1 MLERMDK
8 FFDSRLDEYDAHQ
21 LGCIASAREFLR
33 FTAEQLPSGAG
44 CAVLDL
50 GCGTGLE
57 LGSVYAR
64 FPAVRVKGIDLSAE
78 MLSELRKK
86 YAAYSPELVCG
97 DYFAVPFGEE
107 AFDAALS
114 FETLHHFPGEKKG
127 ELYRKIFRAL
137 KKGGR
142 YVECDYVACCEEE
155 EELCRKDY
163 ERRKNV
169 REGYLH
175 IDIPLTK
182 ARQIGLLSAA
192 GFRAETVYENGSTA
206 IFVADN
212 FFGLAAVTL
221 FLIVTVIFSR
231 VPFGS
236 VLRSVKMI
244 LFLIIFTAILNLFFY
259 STEGVHLIWQWGIL
273 ALSWESIVN
282 MIFLAFRLFLLVM
295 GTSILTLTTAPVELT
310 DGIESLLK
318 PLKYIKFP
326 VHELALIMSIA
337 LRFIPTLMDETN
349 RIIAAQ
355 KARGADFE
363 TGGLFKRAKA
373 MIPVLIPLLVSA
385 FRRAEELGDAMDAR
399 CYSGAK
405 GRTKYKKLTFTWR
418 DLAATLVVAALI
430 TGIVLL
436 NVYIPGGKFGII
448 DYFLG

>member
-1 MLERMDK
+1 MLNDVIFGQYYPQKSFVHRMDPRAK
-8 FFDSRLDEYDAHQ
+8 IVLM
-21 LGCIASAREFLR
+21 IAYI
-33 FTAEQLPSGAG
+33 
-44 CAVLDL
+44 V
-50 GCGTGLE
+50 
-57 LGSVYAR
+57 
-64 FPAVRVKGIDLSAE
+64 
-78 MLSELRKK
+78 
-86 YAAYSPELVCG
+86 
-97 DYFAVPFGEE
+97 
-107 AFDAALS
+107 
-114 FETLHHFPGEKKG
+114 
-127 ELYRKIFRAL
+127 
-137 KKGGR
+137 
-142 YVECDYVACCEEE
+142 
-155 EELCRKDY
+155 
-163 ERRKNV
+163 
-169 REGYLH
+169 
-175 IDIPLTK
+175 
-182 ARQIGLLSAA
+182 
-192 GFRAETVYENGSTA
+192 A

-337 LRFIPTLMDETN
+337 LRFIPSLMEETN
-349 RIIAAQ
+349 RIISAQ
-355 KARGADFE
+355 KARGANFE
-363 TGGLFKRAKA
+363 KGGLIKRAKA

-385 FRRAEELGDAMDAR
+385 FRRAEDLGDAMDAR

-418 DLAATLVVAALI
+418 DLLGLLFVAALI
-430 TGIVLL
+430 TGIVFL
-436 NVYIPGGKFGII
+436 NIYLGGKFEILG
-448 DYFLG
+448 YFL

>member
-1 MLERMDK
+1 MLNDVIFGQYYPQKSFVHRMDPRAK
-8 FFDSRLDEYDAHQ
+8 IVLM
-21 LGCIASAREFLR
+21 IAYI
-33 FTAEQLPSGAG
+33 
-44 CAVLDL
+44 V
-50 GCGTGLE
+50 
-57 LGSVYAR
+57 
-64 FPAVRVKGIDLSAE
+64 
-78 MLSELRKK
+78 
-86 YAAYSPELVCG
+86 
-97 DYFAVPFGEE
+97 
-107 AFDAALS
+107 
-114 FETLHHFPGEKKG
+114 
-127 ELYRKIFRAL
+127 
-137 KKGGR
+137 
-142 YVECDYVACCEEE
+142 
-155 EELCRKDY
+155 
-163 ERRKNV
+163 
-169 REGYLH
+169 
-175 IDIPLTK
+175 
-182 ARQIGLLSAA
+182 
-192 GFRAETVYENGSTA
+192 A

-273 ALSWESIVN
+273 ALSWELIVN

>member
-1 MLERMDK
+1 MLNDVIFGQYYPQKSFVHRMDPRAK
-8 FFDSRLDEYDAHQ
+8 IVLM
-21 LGCIASAREFLR
+21 IAYI
-33 FTAEQLPSGAG
+33 
-44 CAVLDL
+44 V
-50 GCGTGLE
+50 
-57 LGSVYAR
+57 
-64 FPAVRVKGIDLSAE
+64 
-78 MLSELRKK
+78 
-86 YAAYSPELVCG
+86 
-97 DYFAVPFGEE
+97 
-107 AFDAALS
+107 
-114 FETLHHFPGEKKG
+114 
-127 ELYRKIFRAL
+127 
-137 KKGGR
+137 
-142 YVECDYVACCEEE
+142 
-155 EELCRKDY
+155 
-163 ERRKNV
+163 
-169 REGYLH
+169 
-175 IDIPLTK
+175 
-182 ARQIGLLSAA
+182 
-192 GFRAETVYENGSTA
+192 A

-363 TGGLFKRAKA
+363 TGGLIKRAKA
-373 MIPVLIPLLVSA
+373 MIPVLVPLLVSA

-430 TGIVLL
+430 AGIVLL
-436 NVYIPGGKFGII
+436 NIYIPGGKFGII

>member
-1 MLERMDK
+1 MLNDVIFGQYYPQKSFVHRMDPRAK
-8 FFDSRLDEYDAHQ
+8 IVLM
-21 LGCIASAREFLR
+21 IAYI
-33 FTAEQLPSGAG
+33 
-44 CAVLDL
+44 V
-50 GCGTGLE
+50 
-57 LGSVYAR
+57 
-64 FPAVRVKGIDLSAE
+64 
-78 MLSELRKK
+78 
-86 YAAYSPELVCG
+86 
-97 DYFAVPFGEE
+97 
-107 AFDAALS
+107 
-114 FETLHHFPGEKKG
+114 
-127 ELYRKIFRAL
+127 
-137 KKGGR
+137 
-142 YVECDYVACCEEE
+142 
-155 EELCRKDY
+155 
-163 ERRKNV
+163 
-169 REGYLH
+169 
-175 IDIPLTK
+175 
-182 ARQIGLLSAA
+182 
-192 GFRAETVYENGSTA
+192 A

-436 NVYIPGGKFGII
+436 NIYIPGGKFGII

>member
-1 MLERMDK
+1 MLNDVIFGQYYPQKSFVHRMDPRAK
-8 FFDSRLDEYDAHQ
+8 IVLM
-21 LGCIASAREFLR
+21 IAYI
-33 FTAEQLPSGAG
+33 
-44 CAVLDL
+44 V
-50 GCGTGLE
+50 
-57 LGSVYAR
+57 
-64 FPAVRVKGIDLSAE
+64 
-78 MLSELRKK
+78 
-86 YAAYSPELVCG
+86 
-97 DYFAVPFGEE
+97 
-107 AFDAALS
+107 
-114 FETLHHFPGEKKG
+114 
-127 ELYRKIFRAL
+127 
-137 KKGGR
+137 
-142 YVECDYVACCEEE
+142 
-155 EELCRKDY
+155 
-163 ERRKNV
+163 
-169 REGYLH
+169 
-175 IDIPLTK
+175 
-182 ARQIGLLSAA
+182 
-192 GFRAETVYENGSTA
+192 A

-373 MIPVLIPLLVSA
+373 MIPVLIPLLV
-385 FRRAEELGDAMDAR
+385 
-399 CYSGAK
+399 
-405 GRTKYKKLTFTWR
+405 
-418 DLAATLVVAALI
+418 
-430 TGIVLL
+430 
-436 NVYIPGGKFGII
+436 
-448 DYFLG
+448 

>member
-1 MLERMDK
+1 MLNDVIFGQYYPQKSFVHRMDPRAK
-8 FFDSRLDEYDAHQ
+8 IVLM
-21 LGCIASAREFLR
+21 IAYI
-33 FTAEQLPSGAG
+33 
-44 CAVLDL
+44 V
-50 GCGTGLE
+50 
-57 LGSVYAR
+57 
-64 FPAVRVKGIDLSAE
+64 
-78 MLSELRKK
+78 
-86 YAAYSPELVCG
+86 
-97 DYFAVPFGEE
+97 
-107 AFDAALS
+107 
-114 FETLHHFPGEKKG
+114 
-127 ELYRKIFRAL
+127 
-137 KKGGR
+137 
-142 YVECDYVACCEEE
+142 
-155 EELCRKDY
+155 
-163 ERRKNV
+163 
-169 REGYLH
+169 
-175 IDIPLTK
+175 
-182 ARQIGLLSAA
+182 
-192 GFRAETVYENGSTA
+192 A

-244 LFLIIFTAILNLFFY
+244 LFLIVFTAILNLFFY

-282 MIFLAFRLFLLVM
+282 MIFLALRLFLLVM

-349 RIIAAQ
+349 RIVAAQ

>member
-1 MLERMDK
+1 MLNDVIFGQYYPQKSFVHRMDPRAK
-8 FFDSRLDEYDAHQ
+8 IVLM
-21 LGCIASAREFLR
+21 IAYI
-33 FTAEQLPSGAG
+33 
-44 CAVLDL
+44 V
-50 GCGTGLE
+50 
-57 LGSVYAR
+57 
-64 FPAVRVKGIDLSAE
+64 
-78 MLSELRKK
+78 
-86 YAAYSPELVCG
+86 
-97 DYFAVPFGEE
+97 
-107 AFDAALS
+107 
-114 FETLHHFPGEKKG
+114 
-127 ELYRKIFRAL
+127 
-137 KKGGR
+137 
-142 YVECDYVACCEEE
+142 
-155 EELCRKDY
+155 
-163 ERRKNV
+163 
-169 REGYLH
+169 
-175 IDIPLTK
+175 
-182 ARQIGLLSAA
+182 
-192 GFRAETVYENGSTA
+192 A

-310 DGIESLLK
+310 DGIESLLN

-436 NVYIPGGKFGII
+436 NIYIPGGKFGII